1 MCCLLFNLQRVFQAQ
16 KKKHD
21 SWRALQSWRSQNQ
34 APISR
39 WCKPHQFPDGTD
51 LLGLLRLKRF
61 RRTAQGMAAEAPRVV
76 LERLALV
83 VEKPPQNHGLIGGFT
98 RILRPQL
105 WGVLKI
111 MGMILLTI
119 VIIPG
124 IGWICFK
131 ISKCLIYFSIWR
143 NIQMSSKNWK
153 IPSAV

>member
-1 MCCLLFNLQRVFQAQ
+1 
-16 KKKHD
+16 
-21 SWRALQSWRSQNQ
+21 
-34 APISR
+34 
-39 WCKPHQFPDGTD
+39 
-51 LLGLLRLKRF
+51 
-61 RRTAQGMAAEAPRVV
+61 MAAEAPRVV

-83 VEKPPQNHGLIGGFT
+83 VSTAGNHGLIGGFT

-111 MGMILLTI
+111 MGMILLNI

-124 IGWICFK
+124 IVGWICFK
-131 ISKCLIYFSIWR
+131 ISKFSIYFSIWR